1 MPQLWRRISKTTK
14 TNNSKH
20 LNPFKFYF
28 MKLHPYFVFNGQA
41 KKALDFYSSA
51 LGLEISEAKT
61 YGESPMPHEPEQK
74 DWIIHAAL
82 NWKGETLAMLADSPD
97 QKLDKN
103 PNIHISLNYSDLEEM
118 KTAFNRLS
126 QEGEITMPLEKQF
139 WNATFGQLID
149 KFGIHWMMNCDHT
162 S

>member
-1 MPQLWRRISKTTK
+1 
-14 TNNSKH
+14 
-20 LNPFKFYF
+20 

-97 QKLDKN
+97 QKLDKKTQTF
-103 PNIHISLNYSDLEEM
+103 IS
-118 KTAFNRLS
+118 A
-126 QEGEITMPLEKQF
+126 
-139 WNATFGQLID
+139 
-149 KFGIHWMMNCDHT
+149 
-162 S
+162 